1 LSGTAAEQT
10 VSCFRRLFGT
20 TFKVGLIGL
29 LTLILL
35 IPLAKIESLL
45 HERLERRN
53 AAVAEITATWGR
65 AQELVGPVLVVPYRK
80 QVKVV
85 RQELVAGVRQNIE
98 ALETVTA
105 QACFL
110 PADLAVA
117 GTLAPERRYRGIYE
131 AVVYRGDLTLSGHFT
146 KPDFTEWKVAA
157 ADVLWEDATIT
168 LAITDLRGIQEELT
182 LKLGDRTL
190 PLLPGCRLAGFGSGV
205 SARLG
210 KEAGAA
216 ERLPFELALSLN
228 GSSGIR
234 VAPLGQRTEAKLQSP
249 WPDPSFTGAFL
260 PATRTVS
267 AKGFEAAWQV
277 FHYGRAFPQQW
288 NDESRPDRDLLKQSL
303 FGVELISPVDH
314 YRLVERAIK
323 YGILFVVL
331 AFTAFFLFEVL
342 TKRRIHPFQYTL
354 VGVALCLFYL
364 ALLALSEVVG
374 FGPAYLA
381 GAAAATLLVGF
392 YCAGFLGGAGRGL
405 LVSAGLAAV
414 YGFLYIVLMLQ
425 DYSLVAGTVGLF
437 AVLFLLMLA
446 TRRVDWYARD
456 QEKG

>member
-1 LSGTAAEQT
+1 
-10 VSCFRRLFGT
+10 
-20 TFKVGLIGL
+20 
-29 LTLILL
+29 
-35 IPLAKIESLL
+35 
-45 HERLERRN
+45 
-53 AAVAEITATWGR
+53 
-65 AQELVGPVLVVPYRK
+65 
-80 QVKVV
+80 
-85 RQELVAGVRQNIE
+85 
-98 ALETVTA
+98 
-105 QACFL
+105 
-110 PADLAVA
+110 
-117 GTLAPERRYRGIYE
+117 
-131 AVVYRGDLTLSGHFT
+131 
-146 KPDFTEWKVAA
+146 
-157 ADVLWEDATIT
+157 
-168 LAITDLRGIQEELT
+168 
-182 LKLGDRTL
+182 
-190 PLLPGCRLAGFGSGV
+190 
-205 SARLG
+205 
-210 KEAGAA
+210 
-216 ERLPFELALSLN
+216 
-228 GSSGIR
+228 
-234 VAPLGQRTEAKLQSP
+234 
-249 WPDPSFTGAFL
+249 
-260 PATRTVS
+260 
-267 AKGFEAAWQV
+267 
-277 FHYGRAFPQQW
+277 
-288 NDESRPDRDLLKQSL
+288 
-303 FGVELISPVDH
+303 VDH

-381 GAAAATLLVGF
+381 GAAVATLLVGF